1 MGDPL
6 PCPSSGALSS
16 PRHQHPHPH
25 PHPSPSP
32 SPEQARRDDLLRTLS
47 EQSDTAAQVLE
58 AELAGMDLPH
68 ALKACDDTQIPERLQ
83 EA

>member
-1 MGDPL
+1 MWRG
-6 PCPSSGALSS
+6 
-16 PRHQHPHPH
+16 R
-25 PHPSPSP
+25 
-32 SPEQARRDDLLRTLS
+32 DLLRTLS